1 MNIKELLKSNK
12 IIYKIAHSINLFRLK
27 LNVFPYSIKYLFA
40 DRKPK
45 IIINDSYSTHKYY
58 IFRKVDYTG
67 LMTHMLTV
75 MGWIKYAKENGYEL
89 IVDTSC
95 GENPYI
101 EKSNENTWEL
111 FYSQPMYNGIIEQN
125 TLESII
131 QEKNYAFVPDF
142 TRYGLTYVRY
152 VPRWLIKVFKPT
164 ILFPKANDF
173 VRDEKSQLY
182 WEKLYSEYIHF
193 QPEIEEYVN
202 DEYNRVLKDKGRI
215 LGVLIRGTAYRDGKP
230 YNHHIQPEMD
240 DLIKKIDEFKENY
253 DWDYIY
259 LATEEEKYE
268 EILRNQ
274 YPGKILTNKRK
285 YQQNGVVN
293 TGHNAGLEY
302 LSSMYLL
309 SKCDMLVAGLCGGS
323 QAALLMNQ
331 HKYEHVYLFDIGK
344 YK

>member
-1 MNIKELLKSNK
+1 MYVLSDRK
-12 IIYKIAHSINLFRLK
+12 LK
-27 LNVFPYSIKYLFA
+27 LQVNECNSTEKYL
-40 DRKPK
+40 
-45 IIINDSYSTHKYY
+45 
-58 IFRKVDYTG
+58 IFHNVDYTG
-67 LMTHMLTV
+67 LMTHVFLV
-75 MGWIKYAKENGYEL
+75 LGWVKYSLENDYIL
-89 IVDTSC
+89 LVDTSK
-95 GENPYI
+95 GKNIYVEN
-101 EKSNENTWEL
+101 NENTWEL
-111 FYSQPMYNGIIEQN
+111 FYKQPMIDERVDEEFIK
-125 TLESII
+125 II
-131 QEKNYAFVPDF
+131 QKEKNYAYAPYNN
-142 TRYGLTYVRY
+142 RHGYTYSRN
-152 VPRWLIKVFKPT
+152 VPRLLIKIFKPK
-164 ILFPKANDF
+164 ILFPQDIDF
-173 VRDEKSQLY
+173 VNDEQSLLY

-202 DEYNRVLKDKGRI
+202 NEYNQILKDKGI
-215 LGVLIRGTAYRDGKP
+215 VLGVLVRGAGYRKDKP